1 VAFGFGVEAKSGAL
15 ENAAEVL
22 VIQFVMKVLGFDRP
36 MPVDHSFDATADC
49 PTPIEIA
56 ATSVKDVAVIGA
68 SVVKPGRVIHT
79 DAAACGVE

>member
-1 VAFGFGVEAKSGAL
+1 MAFGFGVEAISGAL

-36 MPVDHSFDATADC
+36 MPIDHSFDATADC

-56 ATSVKDVAVIGA
+56 AGSR
-68 SVVKPGRVIHT
+68 PGQAFFKH
-79 DAAACGVE
+79 CL